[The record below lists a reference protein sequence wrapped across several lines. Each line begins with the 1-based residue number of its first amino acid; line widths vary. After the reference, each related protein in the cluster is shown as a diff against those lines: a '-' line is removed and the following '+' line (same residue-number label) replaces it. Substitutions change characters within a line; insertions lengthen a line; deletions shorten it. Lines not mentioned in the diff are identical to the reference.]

1 MSYWSTIPLSCFLP
15 QVACRKMLEISY
27 VHNTCN
33 NFESDI
39 ILTPAVSNVK
49 TQSRLKYTSIPL
61 GRLFCDLGC
70 FSIVSIATSI
80 WASNSVQN
88 EEEKEASNS
97 IPPFWN
103 YSKFGLQ
110 PYDKY
115 LCWGKHFFSISSY
128 KSLKECRIDIQW
140 TNIKKIKVSVVSSS

>member
-1 MSYWSTIPLSCFLP
+1 MSYWSTIPLSCFLS

-27 VHNTCN
+27 VHNN

-39 ILTPAVSNVK
+39 ILTPAVSNIK

-61 GRLFCDLGC
+61 GRFFCDLGC

-103 YSKFGLQ
+103 YSEFCLQ
-110 PYDKY
+110 LCDKY
-115 LCWGKHFFSISSY
+115 LCWGKFFFISLSY
-128 KSLKECRIDIQW
+128 IHVQIFNRM
-140 TNIKKIKVSVVSSS
+140 